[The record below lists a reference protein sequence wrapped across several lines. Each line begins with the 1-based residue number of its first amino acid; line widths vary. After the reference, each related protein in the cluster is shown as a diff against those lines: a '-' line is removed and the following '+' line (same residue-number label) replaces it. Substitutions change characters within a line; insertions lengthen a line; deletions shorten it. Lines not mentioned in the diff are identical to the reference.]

1 MKILLVCNAGMSTGI
16 MKMKLEQEAK
26 TRGLDASVDA
36 IPMVELGDNLEGTSV
51 ILLGPQIRFALDDIK
66 KQAAKRSYQGIETI
80 IRALETA
87 KVRISANVN
96 FDLVI
101 ELLLLTIKEN

>member
-1 MKILLVCNAGMSTGI
+1 MKINMKILLVCNAGMSTGI

-66 KQAAKRSYQGIETI
+66 KTGRRNSGNGNCCSGFWNDECKKSFG
-80 IRALETA
+80 
-87 KVRISANVN
+87 
-96 FDLVI
+96 
-101 ELLLLTIKEN
+101 